1 MTFLF
6 SSNPVAVDYGLS
18 TMDYGQKTINHEL
31 KMKIG
36 LLFGSF
42 NPVHIGHLII
52 ANYMANYTTLD
63 KVWLVVSPQNPL
75 KKYNDLINT
84 YDRLEMAKLATDE
97 SNKLEVSD
105 VELRLPQPSYTIDT
119 LTHLKEKYPQH
130 EFALI
135 MGSDNLVSLPKW
147 KNYKLI
153 LRDYQVFVYPRP
165 GYENTDLATH
175 PSVTITMT
183 PLMELSATFLSAN
196 LSQRKRT
203 CGTLFLMR
211 ILEFIDSKHLYR

>member
-1 MTFLF
+1 
-6 SSNPVAVDYGLS
+6 
-18 TMDYGQKTINHEL
+18 
-31 KMKIG
+31 MKIG
-36 LLFGSF
+36 YKQISIRSSF
-42 NPVHIGHLII
+42 NPIHVGHLII

-97 SNKLEVSD
+97 STKLEVSD

-153 LRDYQVFVYPRP
+153 LRDYQIYVYPRP

-183 PLMELSATFLSAN
+183 PLMELSATFIRQSIAQKKN
-196 LSQRKRT
+196 VQYFVPDSV
-203 CGTLFLMR
+203 
-211 ILEFIDSKHLYR
+211 LEFIDSKHL